1 MKQNKYEIIA
11 DLHTHTIASGHGID
25 TVRTLCEFACKRGL
39 QGIAITDHG
48 PGLPGGANFIY
59 FLSLKRMTDG
69 IDLPIRIFNGVEDD
83 IKNKNGDLSLP
94 GDVISRL
101 DIVMTGI
108 HPATWIFQQ
117 PKMVR
122 TDALINTIT
131 KGFIKVFTHP
141 VRYYY
146 DIDMEAIIEA
156 AAVSGVALEL
166 NTSKPEDRKLVIS
179 YLEKCAKKNAR
190 IVVNTD
196 AHLGEE
202 VGVFEEA
209 KKLLEE
215 IKFPHNLIINRS
227 RQTISSFFGVKW

>member
-1 MKQNKYEIIA
+1 MKQNKYKIIA

-48 PGLPGGANFIY
+48 PGLPGGADFIY
-59 FLSLKRMTDG
+59 FLSLRRMTDG
-69 IDLPIRIFNGVEDD
+69 IELPIRIFTGVEDD
-83 IKNKNGDLSLP
+83 IMNKDGDLHLSKEVLTK
-94 GDVISRL
+94 L
-101 DIVMTGI
+101 DIVMTGL
-108 HPATWIFQQ
+108 HPASWIFQQ
-117 PKMVR
+117 PKIVR
-122 TDALINTIT
+122 TDAVLKAIT

-146 DIDMEAIIEA
+146 DIDMDAVIEA
-156 AAVSGVALEL
+156 AALSGVALEL

-179 YLEKCAKKNAR
+179 YLEQCAKKNTR

-209 KKLLEE
+209 KKILEE
-215 IKFPHNLIINRS
+215 IEFPHNLIINRS
-227 RQTISSFFGVKW
+227 KEAISSFFEIKW